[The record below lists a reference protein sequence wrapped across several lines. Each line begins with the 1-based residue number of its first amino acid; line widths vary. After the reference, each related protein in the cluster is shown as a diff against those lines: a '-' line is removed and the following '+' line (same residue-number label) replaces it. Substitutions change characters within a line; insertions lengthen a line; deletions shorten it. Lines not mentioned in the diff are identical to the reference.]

1 MLRPSILGAAL
12 AWAAMQPAYAQ
23 EGTSTID
30 DLSAL
35 KSEHGQPESDITL
48 SGNAAFLTQY
58 AKRGFTLS
66 AERPAVQIEFD
77 LFYKK
82 IYYAGIFASNV
93 NFGLGPSGQD
103 LASKELDY
111 YVGVAPTVGKWSFNI
126 AVLYYSYPGAFDPDG
141 EFSFVETWTGVGRSL
156 FDDKLKLTLN
166 NYWAPE
172 YFAETG
178 QNEILEFRAG
188 WTFDKVWYFI
198 PKLSGELAHQWGD
211 LRQGGFDYTYWSAAL
226 TLGFNANPPLE
237 LEIRYV
243 DSFDLNGFTC
253 PPSGA
258 FACNNL
264 IVGSLKATF

>member
-12 AWAAMQPAYAQ
+12 AWAAVQPAYAQ

-35 KSEHGQPESDITL
+35 KSEHGRPESDITL

-66 AERPAVQIEFD
+66 AERPAVQAEFD
-77 LFYKK
+77 LFYKE
-82 IYYAGIFASNV
+82 IYYAGIWASNV
-93 NFGLGPSGQD
+93 NFGSGPSGQD
-103 LASKELDY
+103 LASMELDY

-126 AVLYYSYPGAFDPDG
+126 AVLYDSYPDAFDPDG
-141 EFSFVETWTGVGRSL
+141 EFSFVEIWTGVSRSL
-156 FDDKLKLTLN
+156 FDDKLKLTLYS
-166 NYWAPE
+166 YWAPE
-172 YFAETG
+172 YFGETG
-178 QNEILEFRAG
+178 QNEILELRAG
-188 WTFDKVWYFI
+188 WTFDKVWYFT

-211 LRQGGFDYTYWSAAL
+211 LSQGGFDYTYWSAAL

-258 FACNNL
+258 LACNNL